1 MKARPKSAAPA
12 PRLAASRKAVRS
24 RRPAGSHALDIDANR
39 RLLNRYRFVEHE
51 NMRILAGWLPKV
63 ATFELKCE
71 LARTLWENAQ
81 HVNAFYLRLREIQ
94 SPAFQKPG
102 DNALVTL
109 MDELLHAPDEFA
121 LGLALYRVVTP
132 GLIHALENHETATFP
147 NSDQPSV
154 HVIRHAL
161 LDLRDQLGRAEPLLK
176 QAERAGKITPA
187 ARTWE
192 KYVRQLLAAAGGV
205 GGMASPIPARPAAPA
220 CRTKFQVPRDAE
232 RDERFTNRV
241 ADREPMPDEQDHQ
254 KHTIE
259 EFERYSTE
267 MLAAE
272 TVALVM
278 YSVPG
283 MPWEFQLDTAR
294 HLYDEV
300 RHCLMGYE
308 WMHRHDMDPFQS
320 PQYLHI
326 FKWRSQFPPV
336 MQYAM
341 LTMGN
346 EVHAFP
352 YRHRRVEAHRK
363 SGDALSEQFVRY
375 DIADETQHVRF
386 GNRWLPE
393 LLKHVGEKRPLKQY
407 VADILKV
414 WEEQYRTGKL
424 TINVE

>member
-1 MKARPKSAAPA
+1 MKTRLKSAAPR
-12 PRLAASRKAVRS
+12 PAAARQPVRS
-24 RRPAGSHALDIDANR
+24 RRPTGSPPIDIDANR

-51 NMRILAGWLPKV
+51 NMRILAGWLPKA

-94 SPAFQKPG
+94 SPAFQKP
-102 DNALVTL
+102 DDDALVTL
-109 MDELLHAPDEFA
+109 MGELLHAPDEFA
-121 LGLALYRVVTP
+121 LSLALYRVVTP
-132 GLIHALENHETATFP
+132 GLIHALENHEAATFP

-161 LDLRDQLGRAEPLLK
+161 LDLRTQLERAEPLLQ
-176 QAERAGKITPA
+176 QAEKAGKITPA

-192 KYVRQLLAAAGGV
+192 KYVHQLLAATGGI
-205 GGMASPIPARPAAPA
+205 GGEAVRTSALPTPPA
-220 CRTKFQVPRDAE
+220 CRKKFQLPREAD
-232 RDERFTNRV
+232 RDDRFTNRV
-241 ADREPMPDEQDHQ
+241 ADREPMPDEQNHQ
-254 KHTIE
+254 AHTIE

-272 TVALVM
+272 TVAVVM
-278 YSVPG
+278 YSIEG
-283 MPWEFQLDTAR
+283 MPWEFQFDTAR

-308 WMHRHDMDPFQS
+308 WMQRHDMDPFQS

-352 YRHRRVEAHRK
+352 YRHRRVEAHQK
-363 SGDALSEQFVRY
+363 AGDALSEQFVRY

-386 GNRWLPE
+386 GNRWLPD